1 MATTKTKD
9 PKTTTVVP
17 VPRSGSLQPILV
29 VLLIVASFLLGAL
42 WTEVRYLKRG
52 VNPTTA
58 PAAGTA
64 QPVQQG
70 LTAEK
75 LPEFAKQA
83 GVDQKKFTACL
94 DSEKHKQRVEDQYQS
109 GVKAGINGTPGTI
122 LLDTK
127 TGNTRL
133 ISGAVPFEQLK
144 AATDELLSETGPT
157 GAAPIPVDPV
167 AGSDYVRGNRNA
179 RIAMIEYSDLQCPF
193 CKQFHPTAQRVIDEY
208 KGQVL
213 WVYRHFPLDQLHPIA
228 RKAAEGS
235 ECVGELAG
243 ENGFWKYVDAVF
255 KG

>member
-1 MATTKTKD
+1 M
-9 PKTTTVVP
+9 PI
-17 VPRSGSLQPILV
+17 PRSGSLQPILV

-52 VNPTTA
+52 VNPATT
-58 PAAGTA
+58 PTAGTA

-70 LTAEK
+70 LIAEK

-133 ISGAVPFEQLK
+133 IPGAVPFEQLK
-144 AATDELLSETGPT
+144 AAMDELLSGTGPT

-167 AGSDYVRGNRNA
+167 AASDYVRGNRNA

-193 CKQFHPTAQRVIDEY
+193 CKQFHPTAQRLVDEY

-213 WVYRHFPLDQLHPIA
+213 WVYRHFPLDQLHPVA

-235 ECVGELAG
+235 ECVAEFAG
-243 ENGFWKYVDAVF
+243 EDGFWKYVDAVF